1 MGAYIG
7 HPPTPGW
14 GEETVEATTKKRDKD
29 VKGGKVCAHH
39 DGKVQS
45 VERLVGCSVLLL
57 PGIFHAGAGQCVLH
71 AYVCPQGADAHVREH
86 SGAG

>member
-1 MGAYIG
+1 MDT
-7 HPPTPGW
+7 PPPPG
-14 GEETVEATTKKRDKD
+14 GVKRQSRQQQKKRDED

-71 AYVCPQGADAHVREH
+71 AYVCPQGVDAHVREH